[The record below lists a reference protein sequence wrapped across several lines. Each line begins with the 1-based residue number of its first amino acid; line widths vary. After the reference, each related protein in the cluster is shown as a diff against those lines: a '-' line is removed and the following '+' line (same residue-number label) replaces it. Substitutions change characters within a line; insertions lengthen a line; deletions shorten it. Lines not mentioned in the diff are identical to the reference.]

1 MKQVTQIKHSTTST
15 IAMRLRWGAFFVVL
29 LFLAAHVIPRALG
42 QRHTGAPS
50 LNRSPTGL
58 ICTPGWS
65 AGHDLLSVGVRLVG
79 VYFPANG
86 KFYAMGG
93 RWFDFPPG
101 SDFTH
106 PFEYDPGSNTWT
118 TKSATLSR
126 QQGEQHGLRRA

>member
-86 KFYAMGG
+86 KFHAHG
-93 RWFDFPPG
+93 RALVRFSP
-101 SDFTH
+101 
-106 PFEYDPGSNTWT
+106 
-118 TKSATLSR
+118 R
-126 QQGEQHGLRRA
+126 QRFHSPIRI